1 MKTLYNNLLKLTIDN
16 ASFFFKDFELDSKT
30 FRIFNYRL
38 ASYTE
43 FQLPGAMEARG
54 IMFEVDDDEYVDLV
68 CRPMAKFH
76 NLHEIRPQIPDLDL
90 SKVVR
95 FMEKADG
102 SLISSYFSDKVRLK
116 SKGALFSGQAIDST
130 AYLYSFERLDLLSLI
145 EFVSDEYTVNMEWC
159 SPDNCIVLN
168 YVEPE
173 LKILNI
179 RHKYTGKY
187 LPLTDTYL
195 SEYFDIIE
203 KYKVDDFVICNPEEF
218 ILMVPDMKESIE
230 GFVCEMEDGLLFKI
244 KTLGYIA
251 LHHSKDSIN
260 SDRRLYE
267 AVLEEVSDDLK
278 LLFGNDLLAIKR
290 IEDMEI
296 RVEQLLNTVIQT
308 VEDCYNTYKDLDR
321 KHYAIQCQKELLSLT
336 FSLAMNLYLG
346 KDNDYKMFMKKRWKE
361 FGLKD
366 KEVNDEL

>member
-1 MKTLYNNLLKLTIDN
+1 MKTLYDNLLKLTVDN
-16 ASFFFKDFELDSKT
+16 TSFFFKEFELNSKT

-54 IMFEVDDDEYVDLV
+54 IMFEVDNDEYVNLA

-76 NLHEIRPQIPDLDL
+76 NLHEIQPQIPDLDL

-95 FMEKADG
+95 IMEKADG
-102 SLISSYFSDKVRLK
+102 SLISSYFYDKVRLK
-116 SKGALFSGQAIDST
+116 SKGALFSDQAIDST
-130 AYLYSFERLDLLSLI
+130 DYLYSFDRQDLLSLI

-168 YVEPE
+168 YAEPE

-179 RHKYTGKY
+179 RHNYTGKY
-187 LPLTDTYL
+187 LPLTDTLL
-195 SEYFDIIE
+195 SDYFDVIE
-203 KYKVDDFVICNPEEF
+203 KYRVDDFVISNPEEF
-218 ILMVPDMKESIE
+218 IKLVPDMKESIE

-244 KTLGYIA
+244 KTLGYLA

-267 AVLEEVSDDLK
+267 VVLEEVSDDLK
-278 LLFGNDLLAIKR
+278 LLFANDLIAIKR
-290 IEDMEI
+290 IEEMET
-296 RVEQLLNTVIQT
+296 RVETLLNNVVQQ
-308 VEDCYNTYKDLDR
+308 VEFCYNTYKDLDR
-321 KHYAIQCQKELLSLT
+321 KHYAIQCQKELPSLI
-336 FSLAMNLYLG
+336 FSLAMNLYLE
-346 KDNDYKMFMKKRWKE
+346 KDNDYKVFMKKRWKE

-366 KEVNDEL
+366 KEVNDEI